1 MITLNRRRLTKLIIV
16 AATPNGKRSLRLTV
30 DAVDITPVV
39 TGELALVPVEAM
51 GTGLDTGHHWVALVA
66 KATLDKQGAVAGV
79 GVVPDSVLE
88 LATVAQ
94 ICVEQETGSERL
106 YFG

>member
-1 MITLNRRRLTKLIIV
+1 M
-16 AATPNGKRSLRLTV
+16 
-30 DAVDITPVV
+30 V
-39 TGELALVPVEAM
+39 TGELVLVPVEAM
-51 GTGLDTGHHWVALVA
+51 GTGLDTGHHWVAMVA

-94 ICVEQETGSERL
+94 ICVGQETCSESL
-106 YFG
+106 